1 MISYDLGVIT
11 DFFPEVAI
19 LKIGT
24 NDLTIQSLEVV
35 GSNIDNLVRLLRRSF
50 AVKVVGICEIIP
62 RGGTL
67 ILAPRNSKG
76 KLISRMPSGLSH
88 TPPRLQS
95 ICWKSLFY
103 YDRAMPMGCAKLHIP
118 YILHLLDDYFNYV
131 NEIAGSVRL
140 NRFKL
145 IES

>member
-1 MISYDLGVIT
+1 MTWASLLI
-11 DFFPEVAI
+11 FFPDVAI
-19 LKIGT
+19 LKIGS
-24 NDLTIQSLEVV
+24 NDLTILSLE

-67 ILAPRNSKG
+67 IHAPQNSKG

-95 ICWKSLFY
+95 IGNLSEESF
-103 YDRAMPMGCAKLHIP
+103 
-118 YILHLLDDYFNYV
+118 LL
-131 NEIAGSVRL
+131 
-140 NRFKL
+140 
-145 IES
+145 